1 MRTAIIYSNKYLEHK
16 TGNGHP
22 ESPQRLIAI
31 MRGIE
36 RSGLLKDKECML
48 VEPRS
53 ISLED
58 LLMIHIPEHVE
69 RIRSICNSGGGLIDD
84 ETPVS
89 KESFNVAMLA
99 AGGAIRAVQGVM
111 DKEFNNVFAIVRPPG
126 HHAGENF
133 SLGFC
138 IFNNVALAAKY
149 LNEKMGLRRVLIF
162 DIDAHHGNGTQEIF
176 YDTNNVLFISIHED
190 PTEFPRTGFIG
201 EVGVDEGLGYTV
213 NIPLPYGT
221 GDAAYLMALKTIVL
235 PIISQYKPQFI
246 LISAGFDGYYRDP
259 VADLS
264 LSAYIFP
271 KIFHI
276 LLDLAHKICD
286 GRLVAILEGGYNLSF
301 LKKVAPACIA
311 KMTGIYFKVK
321 DHRPPI
327 NLKSQKEAE
336 KVVEIVKRVQS
347 RYWSL

>member
-1 MRTAIIYSNKYLEHK
+1 MRTAIIYSHKYLEHK
-16 TGNGHP
+16 TGNKHP
-22 ESPQRLIAI
+22 ESPQRLTAI

-36 RSGLLKDKECML
+36 RSGLFRDKECML

-53 ISLED
+53 ISPED
-58 LLMIHIPEHVE
+58 LLLIHIPEHVE

-99 AGGAIRAVQGVM
+99 AGGAIKAVQEVM
-111 DKEFNNVFAIVRPPG
+111 DKEFDNAFAVVRPPG
-126 HHAGENF
+126 HHAGPNF

-176 YDTNNVLFISIHED
+176 YDENNVLFISIHED

-221 GDAAYLMALKTIVL
+221 GDSAYLMALKTIVI
-235 PIISQYKPQFI
+235 PIISQYKPQFM

-264 LSAYIFP
+264 LSAYLYP

-276 LLDLAHKICD
+276 LLDLANKICN
-286 GRLVAILEGGYNLSF
+286 GRLVAVLEGGYNLGF
-301 LKKVAPACIA
+301 LKKVAPACIS
-311 KMTGIYFKVK
+311 KMVGAYFKLK
-321 DHRPPI
+321 DPRPPI

-336 KVVEIVKRVQS
+336 KVVEIVKSVQS

>member
-1 MRTAIIYSNKYLEHK
+1 MRTAVIYSHKYLEHK
-16 TGNGHP
+16 TGKGHP
-22 ESPQRLIAI
+22 ENPQRLTAI
-31 MRGIE
+31 IMGIE
-36 RSGLLKDKECML
+36 RSGLLRDKECML
-48 VEPRS
+48 IEPRS

-58 LLMIHIPEHVE
+58 LLLIHIPEYVGK
-69 RIRSICNSGGGLIDD
+69 IRFICDSGGGLIDD

-99 AGGAIRAVQGVM
+99 AGGAIRAVQKVM
-111 DKEFNNVFAIVRPPG
+111 DKKFDNAFAIVRPPG
-126 HHAGENF
+126 HHAGPNF

-149 LNEKMGLRRVLIF
+149 LNEKMGLKRVLIF

-213 NIPLPYGT
+213 NIPLPYRT

-235 PIISQYKPQFI
+235 PVISQYKPQFM

-259 VADLS
+259 VAYLS
-264 LSAYIFP
+264 LSAYLYP

-286 GRLVAILEGGYNLSF
+286 GRLAAILEGGYNLGF
-301 LKKVAPACIA
+301 LKKIVPACIA
-311 KMTGIYFKVK
+311 KMAGAYFKVK
-321 DHRPPI
+321 DRRPPI

-336 KVVEIVKRVQS
+336 KVVEIVKRIQS